1 MQILGT
7 KIILEPPMVDRPLS
21 ENAVQDLL
29 TRMRSKIFFLAST
42 KSNSHSEDN
51 TDLVHESM

>member
-7 KIILEPPMVDRPLS
+7 KIILEPPMVDRMVDRPLP

-29 TRMRSKIFFLAST
+29 TRMRSKIFF
-42 KSNSHSEDN
+42 
-51 TDLVHESM
+51 

>member
-7 KIILEPPMVDRPLS
+7 KIILEQPMVDRMVDRPLP

-29 TRMRSKIFFLAST
+29 TRMRSKIFI
-42 KSNSHSEDN
+42 
-51 TDLVHESM
+51 